1 MDKLDIK
8 DLNKVN
14 GGAMS
19 EEEIKRMME
28 DSNKKGDTFVLGEGF
43 EDPKKTADR
52 ILQEAYDK
60 IKQDHDRELQKVQD
74 PFGLNRRDIM

>member
-19 EEEIKRMME
+19 EEEIKRMM
-28 DSNKKGDTFVLGEGF
+28 DSSYREREKLILGEGF

-74 PFGLNRRDIM
+74 PFGLNRRDTM